1 MVSNMKKIC
10 IAVCV
15 FLVAVLM
22 FLPSCGNMS
31 LGIGNYTF
39 THIHITDYTEGHCL
53 EVEKWYDSEGDGI
66 EVKTT
71 DGGAYFLSEGTY
83 TLISDKYHC
92 PYCNGG

>member
-1 MVSNMKKIC
+1 MKKMC

-31 LGIGNYTF
+31 LGMGNYNF
-39 THIHITDYTEGHCL
+39 THIHITNHTEGHCL
-53 EVEKWYDSEGDGI
+53 DVEKWYDNEGGGI

-71 DGGAYFLSEGTY
+71 DGGAFFLSEGSY
-83 TLISDKYHC
+83 MLISDKYHC
-92 PYCNGG
+92 PFCNGG